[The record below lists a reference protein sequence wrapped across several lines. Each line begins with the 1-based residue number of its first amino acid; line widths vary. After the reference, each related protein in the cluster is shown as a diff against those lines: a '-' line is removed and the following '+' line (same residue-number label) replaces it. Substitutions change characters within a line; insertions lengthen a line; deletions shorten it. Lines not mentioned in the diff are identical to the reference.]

1 MLFEKN
7 LLRYGILVKIDRFAT
22 KILWNASKLLNWYSF
37 FLCCRQWMS
46 ALCRHP
52 QSFSNPSSKSASSIA
67 TQIISNRAVSA
78 KTSASPTASFSVVS
92 SSSLMAKESNLL
104 SASTPLM
111 LLVRG
116 RARIY
121 YQPSAW
127 KRVNKHGLEKRLLT
141 QSGIEVLWRRYLKDR
156 HVLTPFERILSGT
169 YNGQIL
175 PEHHLK
181 YNQHLVNKDLLKGYT
196 FTAKRVNT
204 RKLRR

>member
-1 MLFEKN
+1 MSVIHVCDDGTRARRDCMFPVEVFSELTTMT
-7 LLRYGILVKIDRFAT
+7 AP
-22 KILWNASKLLNWYSF
+22 
-37 FLCCRQWMS
+37 FLKQWMS

-116 RARIY
+116 RARIH

-175 PEHHLK
+175 P
-181 YNQHLVNKDLLKGYT
+181 DIT
-196 FTAKRVNT
+196 
-204 RKLRR
+204 